1 MLCADAQAV
10 VSKPARSL
18 GSRSLSAVFWGAG
31 GAVLRL
37 VLQVGTQ
44 IALARMLGPAQYGIF
59 AIGATVI
66 SFSGFFSDMGLA
78 YGLIQKASVDDRDIR
93 FVFTWQIVL
102 GTVVSALVYLA
113 SGAIAGFFGDAR
125 AAPVIQV
132 LSILC
137 LLNALA
143 APSLNLLKRQ
153 LDFKTIQLVQ
163 LASYVAGYL
172 LVGIPLAI
180 YGAQVWALV
189 AAWLV
194 QAVLSGLLL
203 YRATRHALKPLL
215 WYDEAR
221 RQSGYGGTVLI
232 TNIVNWAIG
241 NIDRVIVARAFG
253 TREIGLYA
261 TAYNLFYN
269 PTATLLGVV
278 QPVFFSASSRI
289 ADEGQRILGA
299 YRTLVAALAL
309 VVLPVFA
316 AVAAVPETFIFTLY
330 GDKWA
335 DAAALCRPLA
345 LVMPMFLLFGL
356 TTPLLW
362 TSGRAAKEF
371 QLQAPIALLWA
382 VACAWAASWS
392 VVHVAWMVLALY
404 SVRCAVVVGVAIRA
418 LGLTLTAF
426 WRSARGGVFVSALM
440 AACLA
445 AADAALHALPA
456 WQRLALEVMLGAAIW
471 LALLR
476 WVPCLIAPELASLFE
491 RILSQLPRPFA
502 RLLGFLARRETRP

>member
-1 MLCADAQAV
+1 MLCADASGV
-10 VSKPARSL
+10 VSKPAPSL

-66 SFSGFFSDMGLA
+66 GFSAFFSDIGLA
-78 YGLIQKASVDDRDIR
+78 YGLIQKASVNDRDIR
-93 FVFTWQIVL
+93 FVFTWQILL
-102 GTVVSALVYLA
+102 GAVVSALVYLG
-113 SGAIAGFFGDAR
+113 SGVIAAFFGDAR

-132 LSILC
+132 LSALC

-194 QAVLSGLLL
+194 QAVVSGLLL
-203 YRATRHALKPLL
+203 YSATRHALKPLL
-215 WYDEAR
+215 WYDQAR
-221 RQSGYGGTVLI
+221 RQSGYGGTVLV
-232 TNIVNWAIG
+232 TNIINWAIG

-261 TAYNLFYN
+261 TTYNLFYN
-269 PTATLLGVV
+269 PTATLLNVV

-289 ADEGQRILGA
+289 TDEGQRILGA
-299 YRTLVAALAL
+299 YRSLVAALAL
-309 VVLPVFA
+309 VVSPVFA
-316 AVAAVPETFIFTLY
+316 AVAAVPETFIAALY
-330 GDKWA
+330 GDKWI

-382 VACAWAASWS
+382 AVCAWAATLSLA
-392 VVHVAWMVLALY
+392 HVAWVVLALY
-404 SVRCAVVVGVAIRA
+404 SLRCVVVVGVATRA
-418 LGLTLTAF
+418 LGLTVTAF
-426 WRSARGGVFVSALM
+426 WLSVRGGVLVSTLV
-440 AACLA
+440 
-445 AADAALHALPA
+445 AALLALADVALSGLPA
-456 WQRLALEVMLGAAIW
+456 WQRLAVEVVLGAAVW
-471 LALLR
+471 LAMLR
-476 WVPCLIAPELASLFE
+476 LAPGLIAPELASLFD
-491 RILSQLPRPFA
+491 RILSQLPRPVA
-502 RLLGFLARRETRP
+502 RLLGFLARRDSRP

>member
-1 MLCADAQAV
+1 M
-10 VSKPARSL
+10 
-18 GSRSLSAVFWGAG
+18 
-31 GAVLRL
+31 
-37 VLQVGTQ
+37 
-44 IALARMLGPAQYGIF
+44 
-59 AIGATVI
+59 
-66 SFSGFFSDMGLA
+66 
-78 YGLIQKASVDDRDIR
+78 
-93 FVFTWQIVL
+93 
-102 GTVVSALVYLA
+102 
-113 SGAIAGFFGDAR
+113 
-125 AAPVIQV
+125 
-132 LSILC
+132 
-137 LLNALA
+137 
-143 APSLNLLKRQ
+143 
-153 LDFKTIQLVQ
+153 
-163 LASYVAGYL
+163 
-172 LVGIPLAI
+172 
-180 YGAQVWALV
+180 
-189 AAWLV
+189 
-194 QAVLSGLLL
+194 
-203 YRATRHALKPLL
+203 
-215 WYDEAR
+215 
-221 RQSGYGGTVLI
+221 LI

-404 SVRCAVVVGVAIRA
+404 SMRCAVVVGVAIRA

-426 WRSARGGVFVSALM
+426 WRSARGGVLVSALM

-476 WVPCLIAPELASLFE
+476 LVPCLIAPELASLFE